1 MDDDFSFSRAGCKFT
16 NCILS
21 KNKKIATPEQA
32 DAIVFLYTNL
42 CELPK
47 IHGRQGFQRYVLL
60 TDDPPMCYPRNYFE
74 RDNLFGSFFNWTISY
89 RETADIKWKRGW
101 VEKRTVPTK
110 KNSLAQYVLCI
121 FYLFCRLYFKYVCI
135 ILRVRSRNVHK
146 KKKLI
151 GWYVARCG
159 SKSKREGYINELK
172 VF

>member
-1 MDDDFSFSRAGCKFT
+1 MIVYPLTIFLDNRYGDFGFALDDDFSFARAGCKFT

-21 KNKKIATPEQA
+21 KNKKIATPEEA

-101 VEKRTVPTK
+101 VEKQTVPTK
-110 KNSLAQYVLCI
+110 KNSLAQYVFVHFL
-121 FYLFCRLYFKYVCI
+121 L
-135 ILRVRSRNVHK
+135 ILPE
-146 KKKLI
+146 LI
-151 GWYVARCG
+151 
-159 SKSKREGYINELK
+159 
-172 VF
+172 